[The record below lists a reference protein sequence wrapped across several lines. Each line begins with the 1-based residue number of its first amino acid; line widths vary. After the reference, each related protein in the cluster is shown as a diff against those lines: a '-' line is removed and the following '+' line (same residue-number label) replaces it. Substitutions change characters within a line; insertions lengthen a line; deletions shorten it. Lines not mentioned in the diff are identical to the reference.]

1 MPKPRYDEQKDETR
15 HGAAN
20 QERCLE
26 MENKHGWELKNVEYT
41 QDSILSVDCIFDG
54 YCEFPPEARQ
64 KESIA
69 TTEWL
74 KTQEKQPT
82 EV

>member
-1 MPKPRYDEQKDETR
+1 MPKPRYDEQKDESR

-54 YCEFPPEARQ
+54 YCEFPL
-64 KESIA
+64 SYMD
-69 TTEWL
+69 L
-74 KTQEKQPT
+74 TQGDYLEDDKDA
-82 EV
+82 